1 MRCPDEA
8 NNNRKSREGRSMESF
23 NAKTEL
29 LLITPQTAAEML
41 KNNSGNRPLS
51 QARVDKYS
59 QDMKLGNWK
68 ITHQGIAFDNN
79 KRLLDGQHRLEAVVK
94 SGAPVYLNVSHGLGG
109 EIFDVL
115 DTGGNRS
122 KADVLGIAGLPPRI
136 AKIIGATIPYCVT
149 YEMGNAASKSVPK
162 KFGNTNIM
170 TLEYFQANPTIIDS
184 ASFVT
189 KMPRRDAIVKESIS
203 CFMHHQIRQQGHDD
217 ADEFLSQLLT
227 GAEVPSGSAVF
238 EMRKTLIANKIG
250 TSRTIESVIINRII
264 AAYNIFH
271 KGRFLKDPY
280 QALRRITSGDIV
292 RIA

>member
-1 MRCPDEA
+1 MK
-8 NNNRKSREGRSMESF
+8 NFS
-23 NAKTEL
+23 AKTEL
-29 LLITPQTAAEML
+29 LLVTPQVAAEML
-41 KNNSGNRPLS
+41 KHNAGNRRLS
-51 QARVDKYS
+51 MSRVNKYS

-79 KRLLDGQHRLEAVVK
+79 KRLIDGQHRLEAVVK
-94 SGAPVYLNVSHGLGG
+94 SGTSIYLNVSHGMGG
-109 EIFDVL
+109 EVFDVL

-136 AKIIGATIPYCVT
+136 AKIIGAAIPYCVT
-149 YEMGNAASKSVPK
+149 YEMGHATSKALPK
-162 KFGNTNIM
+162 KVGNTNIA
-170 TLEYFQANPTIIDS
+170 TLEYLQANPNIIKS

-203 CFMHHQIRQQGHDD
+203 CFMHHQIRRKRYDD

-238 EMRKTLIANKIG
+238 EIRKTLISNKIG
-250 TSRTIESVIINRII
+250 NLRTIESVIINRII
-264 AAYNIFH
+264 LAYNIFH
-271 KGRFLKDPY
+271 KGTFLKSPY
-280 QALRRITSGDIV
+280 QTLRRITSGDIV